1 MNQPVSSL
9 RCPQCNLLNFA
20 SEPFCKRC
28 KINLQETRS
37 AGEANTVNINISF
50 PTGVQ
55 PRINTQQNV
64 VGANTPQ
71 FAQTPPVDYA
81 PTSEYQLQNQIGFEQ
96 WQQANVP
103 VNTRFYP
110 PPPAGYPMQS
120 PTVWRRGGEL
130 VVHRYAGALPERCV
144 KCNEYISDYSS
155 GAYIKQK
162 YRWHNPLV
170 YIALLSPLI
179 YVILSL
185 VLSQRVEVDIPL
197 CRRHLDDRKSTGNYL
212 LGGGIAAM
220 IAIFFF
226 GSFGYIGFA
235 FLIFFASLIGLT
247 LGFEYS
253 YKPLQISKIENDYV
267 YLKNANNEYL
277 SGLPNC

>member
-1 MNQPVSSL
+1 
-9 RCPQCNLLNFA
+9 
-20 SEPFCKRC
+20 
-28 KINLQETRS
+28 
-37 AGEANTVNINISF
+37 
-50 PTGVQ
+50 
-55 PRINTQQNV
+55 
-64 VGANTPQ
+64 
-71 FAQTPPVDYA
+71 
-81 PTSEYQLQNQIGFEQ
+81 
-96 WQQANVP
+96 
-103 VNTRFYP
+103 
-110 PPPAGYPMQS
+110 
-120 PTVWRRGGEL
+120 
-130 VVHRYAGALPERCV
+130 
-144 KCNEYISDYSS
+144 
-155 GAYIKQK
+155 
-162 YRWHNPLV
+162 
-170 YIALLSPLI
+170 
-179 YVILSL
+179 